1 MPTNYLVPYVLSM
14 HPVIQERP
22 LKPIMRFMER
32 PIEKQKIFKA
42 HIYPDLGHMLTST
55 NVILKYTVP
64 MLIFLPKHYR
74 GWGRRRITKRIGSKR
89 E

>member
-1 MPTNYLVPYVLSM
+1 
-14 HPVIQERP
+14 
-22 LKPIMRFMER
+22 MRFMER

-55 NVILKYTVP
+55 NVILKYTVST
-64 MLIFLPKHYR
+64 LIFLLKHYR